1 MQPLPPMRV
10 GPRFSADQRDLVS
23 ERLGAVRQAAE
34 RTGGAADAVRGE
46 AERVA
51 READGLS
58 RQVVAF
64 VGEIAAA

>member
-1 MQPLPPMRV
+1 
-10 GPRFSADQRDLVS
+10 
-23 ERLGAVRQAAE
+23 
-34 RTGGAADAVRGE
+34 VRGE